1 MARKSGK
8 GKSNKAKTEKKK
20 KEDKV
25 VVPSLV
31 DITVVTP
38 YDSEVVLKGISTD
51 KIVDVRNL
59 LAVNVKTCHF
69 TNYSLSHEVKGHKLE
84 DRLEIG
90 TLKSCILWMVEED
103 YTEESQAVTH
113 VRRLLD
119 IVACTTRFSKPKRL
133 LLSPDTRPKKNGTA
147 QIQNKNHFSPLVKP
161 NIDSPVSSP
170 PLPPPPISDNW
181 GMVAIHPTTKL
192 SDFYQFFS
200 FSHLSSPILHLKRF
214 ELKNANDRRKGDYFH
229 LQIKI
234 CSGKLI
240 EVGASE
246 KGFYTSGKHSV
257 QSHSLVDLLQQLSR
271 GFANAYGALM
281 KAFVEHNKFGNL
293 PYGFRANTWLV
304 PPSMAESPS
313 NFPALPIEDENWG
326 GNGGGGGRNG
336 EHDLR
341 PWATDFAILASLP
354 SKTEEERVV
363 RDRKAFVLHNLFID
377 TSIYKAVAAIQHVIK
392 FKSNGINKP
401 PGSIVH
407 KDRVGDLSIVVKC
420 DVQDSNKKYDVTFSC
435 DEPVFC
441 EGYAQKNLLKGLTA
455 DESVIIH
462 DIPSLSVVH
471 VRHCGYT
478 ASVRVVGDVITRK
491 LEAQDIEIDDQ
502 LDGGANALNI
512 NSLRQLLHK
521 SGAEQSEG
529 TFSSVSNL
537 DDSDA
542 SKDLVR
548 KVVEESLEKIKKEPV
563 VSKRSIRWELGLIWL
578 QHLKKQ
584 ETSTD
589 NKSRNNDGNDDEQSI
604 KGLGNQFKLLK
615 KVKKVSSLDAT
626 ELIENNDSQLR
637 NGNVCSIKVEENR
650 DDLCNFT
657 DLEKLISKEAF
668 LRLKE
673 SGTGLHLKTL
683 DELTNMAHKFYDEV
697 ALPKLV
703 ADFGSLELSP
713 VDGSTLTDFMH
724 LRGLQMASLGEV
736 VQLAKN
742 LPHIQSLCIHEMVT
756 RAFKHLL
763 KAVIASVD
771 NVADLSSV
779 IASTLNFLLGGCRLD
794 QSDQNSGDDD
804 HLRTQWLRNFL
815 SKRFGWTLNDEFQ
828 HLRKLA
834 ILRGLCNK
842 IGLELLPKDYDF
854 ESPKPFKK
862 YDIISMIPVCKHVRC
877 FSTDGRN
884 LLESAKIALD
894 KGKLVDAVNYGTK
907 ALAKIVAVCG
917 PYHRTTAS
925 AYNLL
930 AVVLY
935 HTGHFNQAT
944 IYQQKALD
952 INERELGLDHPDTM
966 KSYGDL
972 SVFYYRLQHFE
983 LALKYVNRA
992 LFLLHFTCGLS
1003 HPNTAAA
1010 YINVAMMEESM
1021 GNVNVA
1027 LRYLHEALKCNMRLL
1042 GENHIQTATT
1052 YHAIAVALSLM
1063 EAYSLSVQ
1071 HEQTTLR
1078 ILQANIGAEDTR
1090 TQDAA
1095 AWLEYFVSKSIE
1107 QQETAKKGTPKPDT
1121 SIASKGHLS
1130 VSDLL
1135 DFISSKHDSNEND
1148 AQRKQRRAK
1157 ILPISDKNILGHD
1170 DAICGETVVFKDTK
1184 EATSMEEMKT
1194 GEKYGMLDS
1203 EVLKE
1208 NGDFPR
1214 YKPVSGEAVK
1224 ETLSDKGWQEAN
1236 PKGRPLPSKLSVNRA
1251 DNHVVEEIRCRNN
1264 TTPPPPKG
1272 SPCQPKA
1279 GNLALK
1285 EDYVN
1290 HPTKACVSK
1299 ISSIPMADSSLASNS
1314 TSYRDC
1320 LAPPDTD
1327 LKPLLEKSELD
1338 NEDGE
1343 NEICI
1348 SPPVIPINI
1357 ETCSS
1362 SIVETVSQ
1370 HDEIEGVHKSYG
1382 PQEIPASEKEFPIT
1396 SDQAKPSETKV
1407 SKLSA
1412 AAKPFSPRKPPV
1424 SHHFNSV
1431 YVTSVY
1437 DQNISQGML
1446 VEPVLPPLAASIYCW
1461 PRSCL
1466 YYRNNYTFHMTHG
1479 FTKYHIPIRE
1489 SSSRF
1494 EVPNIMN
1501 SRAPEFAPRSAI
1513 QGETNAASSKLRS
1526 GISSMSEADIVE
1538 NNKLSKNIIEGAEDC
1553 SLKTNVSEFEKSEK
1567 ARQVILAFVKLV
1579 QQNADSDDEPE
1590 GSEGKHQNQESSSIA
1605 LVEFFYYK
1613 NKLISGSNNCE
1624 EREKVDVTKKKNV
1637 VKH

>member
-703 ADFGSLELSP
+703 
-713 VDGSTLTDFMH
+713 
-724 LRGLQMASLGEV
+724 
-736 VQLAKN
+736 QLAKN

-862 YDIISMIPVCKHVRC
+862 YDIISMIPVCK
-877 FSTDGRN
+877 
-884 LLESAKIALD
+884 
-894 KGKLVDAVNYGTK
+894 
-907 ALAKIVAVCG
+907 
-917 PYHRTTAS
+917 
-925 AYNLL
+925 
-930 AVVLY
+930 
-935 HTGHFNQAT
+935 AT

-1538 NNKLSKNIIEGAEDC
+1538 NNKESKTGYC
-1553 SLKTNVSEFEKSEK
+1553 
-1567 ARQVILAFVKLV
+1567 LAFVKLV

>member
-1 MARKSGK
+1 MYFCA
-8 GKSNKAKTEKKK
+8 A
-20 KEDKV
+20 

-51 KIVDVRNL
+51 KILDVRSL

-69 TNYSLSHEVKGHKLE
+69 TNYSLSHEVKGHKL
-84 DRLEIG
+84 DDKLEIV
-90 TLKSCILWMVEED
+90 TLKPCFLWMVEED

-119 IVACTTRFSKPKRL
+119 IVACTTRFTKPKRS
-133 LLSPDTRPKKNGTA
+133 LLSPDAKPNKNGMA
-147 QIQNKNHFSPLVKP
+147 QIHNKNPLVKP
-161 NIDSPVSSP
+161 NIHSPVRSP
-170 PLPPPPISDNW
+170 PPPPPPISDNW

-200 FSHLSSPILHLKRF
+200 FSHLSSSILHLKRY
-214 ELKNANDRRKGDYFH
+214 ELKSSDDRRKGDYFH

-234 CSGKLI
+234 CNGKLI

-246 KGFYTSGKHSV
+246 KGFYTSGKHPV
-257 QSHSLVDLLQQLSR
+257 QSHSLVDLLRQLSR

-304 PPSMAESPS
+304 PPSVAESPS
-313 NFPALPIEDENWG
+313 SFPALPIEDENWG
-326 GNGGGGGRNG
+326 GNGGGRGRNG

-377 TSIYKAVAAIQHVIK
+377 TSIFKAVAAIQHVIK

-407 KDRVGDLSIVVKC
+407 EDRVGDLSIVVKC
-420 DVQDSNKKYDVTFSC
+420 DVQDTNKKYDMLFSC
-435 DEPVFC
+435 DESIFS

-462 DIPSLSVVH
+462 DIPSLSVVL

-478 ASVRVVGDVITRK
+478 ASVRVVGDVNMRK
-491 LEAQDIEIDDQ
+491 LEAREIEIDDQ
-502 LDGGANALNI
+502 PDGGANALNI

-529 TFSSVSNL
+529 RLSSVSNL

-542 SKDLVR
+542 SKYLVR
-548 KVVEESLEKIKKEPV
+548 KVVEESLENLKKEPV
-563 VSKRSIRWELGLIWL
+563 VSKRSIRWELGFIWL
-578 QHLKKQ
+578 QHLQKQ
-584 ETSTD
+584 ETLND
-589 NKSRNNDGNDDEQSI
+589 NKSSNNDDIEDEQSI

-615 KVKKVSSLDAT
+615 KVKKVRSVDAT
-626 ELIENNDSQLR
+626 ELIENNDSQLG
-637 NGNVCSIKVEENR
+637 NGNVCSDKIEENR
-650 DDLCNFT
+650 DDLSNFT
-657 DLEKLISKEAF
+657 DLEKLLSKEAF

-673 SGTGLHLKTL
+673 SGTGIHLKTV
-683 DELTNMAHKFYDEV
+683 DELMDMAHKFYDEV

-724 LRGLQMASLGEV
+724 LRGLRMASLGEV
-736 VQLAKN
+736 IQLATN

-794 QSDQNSGDDD
+794 QFDQNLSDDD
-804 HLRTQWLRNFL
+804 HLRTQWLCNFL
-815 SKRFGWTLNDEFQ
+815 SKRFGWTLNNEFQ
-828 HLRKLA
+828 YLRKLA

-842 IGLELLPKDYDF
+842 MGLELLPKDYDF

-862 YDIISMIPVCKHVRC
+862 YDIISLIPVCKHVRC

-907 ALAKIVAVCG
+907 ALAKIIAVCG
-917 PYHRTTAS
+917 PYHRITAS

-944 IYQQKALD
+944 IYQQKALN

-1095 AWLEYFVSKSIE
+1095 AWLEYFVSKAIE
-1107 QQETAKKGTPKPDT
+1107 QQEAAKKGTPKPDA

-1135 DFISSKHDSNEND
+1135 DFISAKHDSNEND

-1157 ILPISDKNILGHD
+1157 ILPINDKNILGHD
-1170 DAICGETVVFKDTK
+1170 DAISGETIVFKDMK
-1184 EATSMEEMKT
+1184 EATSMEEMKS
-1194 GEKYGMLDS
+1194 GEKYVKLDS

-1214 YKPVSGEAVK
+1214 YKPVSGEAVE
-1224 ETLSDKGWQEAN
+1224 ETLSDN
-1236 PKGRPLPSKLSVNRA
+1236 HA
-1251 DNHVVEEIRCRNN
+1251 DNRVVEEIRCRNN
-1264 TTPPPPKG
+1264 TTSPPPTG

-1279 GNLALK
+1279 GKLALK
-1285 EDYVN
+1285 EGYVS
-1290 HPTKACVSK
+1290 HPTKASASK
-1299 ISSIPMADSSLASNS
+1299 ISPIPVADSSLALNS
-1314 TSYRDC
+1314 TSYRVC

-1327 LKPLLEKSELD
+1327 LKPSLEKAALDSE
-1338 NEDGE
+1338 NYK

-1348 SPPVIPINI
+1348 SPPVISVNKD
-1357 ETCSS
+1357 TCPS

-1370 HDEIEGVHKSYG
+1370 QDETEGVHESYD
-1382 PQEIPASEKEFPIT
+1382 PLEIPASEKEFSIA
-1396 SDQAKPSETKV
+1396 SDQAKPTETKF

-1412 AAKPFSPRKPPV
+1412 AAKPFNPRTPPI

-1437 DQNISQGML
+1437 ERNISQGML
-1446 VEPVLPPLAASIYCW
+1446 VEPVLPPLAASIHCW
-1461 PRSCL
+1461 PRLCL
-1466 YYRNNYTFHMTHG
+1466 YYRNNYTFHMTQG

-1489 SSSRF
+1489 SGSRF
-1494 EVPNIMN
+1494 EVPSIMN
-1501 SRAPEFAPRSAI
+1501 PRAPEFVPRNAI
-1513 QGETNAASSKLRS
+1513 QGETNGTSSKVCS
-1526 GISSMSEADIVE
+1526 GISSISEAGIVE
-1538 NNKLSKNIIEGAEDC
+1538 NNKISEINIDSAKDS
-1553 SLKTNVSEFEKSEK
+1553 SLKTNIYEFEKSEK
-1567 ARQVILAFVKLV
+1567 ARWI
-1579 QQNADSDDEPE
+1579 
-1590 GSEGKHQNQESSSIA
+1590 IA
-1605 LVEFFYYK
+1605 
-1613 NKLISGSNNCE
+1613 
-1624 EREKVDVTKKKNV
+1624 
-1637 VKH
+1637 